1 MPLVGSRLSD
11 AFKTNFQ
18 PLPECDRYSVSAI
31 HSVCHQ
37 LGTKRFRDQV
47 YVSYTV
53 DIIVSV
59 SKVDGDQ
66 N

>member
-1 MPLVGSRLSD
+1 MHSRPPFNLSRND
-11 AFKTNFQ
+11 TGTVQAQYTPCATNWV
-18 PLPECDRYSVSAI
+18 P
-31 HSVCHQ
+31 
-37 LGTKRFRDQV
+37 KRFRDQV

-59 SKVDGDQ
+59 SKVDGEQ